1 MIKRIAVGIVGLVIV
16 VFIVL
21 LLLAWESDIAPQ
33 SPPGAEAFSQER
45 IDRGRVLAGVGNCQS
60 CHTTDTDRPYAGG
73 LAFETGFGTLYSTN
87 ITPDPDTGIGQWSQE
102 AFNRAMR
109 EGVSRDGSHLFPAF
123 PYPHFANVSD
133 RDLEDLYAYTMT
145 REAISAEPPDNT
157 LRFPFS
163 IRMLQA
169 GWKLLYFDGP
179 TLAEE
184 ASRGEYLAEG
194 LGHCSA
200 CHTPRNS
207 VGAEAEGRDYDGALI
222 NDWFAPAL
230 STKQSTPVVWTEDE
244 LFLYLRNGVSIY
256 HGVAAGSMAD
266 VVHQGLV
273 EANDE
278 DIRALARYFHDINGG
293 GSDAQAASQSATA
306 IRTAQ
311 ERTANTLSRG
321 EALFTDGCASCHY
334 NNPDEPSIM
343 RPEMSLNSSV
353 TADDPTNLIRFTLE
367 GISDEAGIQGVVM
380 PGYADWS
387 NADLV
392 ALFAFLRE
400 THTDR
405 PAWDNLEQRIQALRE
420 HAGNGKE

>member
-1 MIKRIAVGIVGLVIV
+1 MIKRIVVGILGLIILVL
-16 VFIVL
+16 IVL
-21 LLLAWESDIAPQ
+21 LLLAWEGSIAPQ
-33 SPPGAEAFSQER
+33 STPSADDFSQEQ
-45 IDRGRVLAGVGNCQS
+45 IDRGQVLAGIGNCQS
-60 CHTTDTDRPYAGG
+60 CHTTDPDQPYAGG
-73 LAFETGFGTLYSTN
+73 LPFETEFGTLYSTN

-123 PYPHFANVSD
+123 PYTHFANVSD
-133 RDLEDLYAYTMT
+133 GDLEDLYAYMMT
-145 REAISAEPPDNT
+145 REAINAEPPENT

-169 GWKLLYFDGP
+169 GWKLLYFNGA
-179 TLAEE
+179 TLEE
-184 ASRGEYLAEG
+184 GASRGEYLAEG

-207 VGAEAEGRDYDGALI
+207 VGAEADGQDYDGAFV
-222 NDWFAPAL
+222 NGWFAPAL
-230 STKQSTPVVWTEDE
+230 SDNHSTPVGWTEDE

-273 EANDE
+273 EASDD
-278 DIRALARYFHDINGG
+278 DIRALARYFHTVAG
-293 GSDAQAASQSATA
+293 GSDAAQAGNQAARA

-311 ERTANTLSRG
+311 ERSAGTLSRG
-321 EALFTDGCASCHY
+321 EELFTYGCASCHY

-343 RPEMSLNSSV
+343 RPDMSLNSAV

-387 NADLV
+387 NGDLV
-392 ALFAFLRE
+392 ALFTFLRE

-405 PAWDNLEQRIQALRE
+405 PAWDNLEQRIQALRDN
-420 HAGNGKE
+420 AGNGKE

>member
-33 SPPGAEAFSQER
+33 SPPGAESFSQER

-60 CHTTDTDRPYAGG
+60 CHTTNADQPYAGG

-145 REAISAEPPDNT
+145 REAISAETPDNT

-163 IRMLQA
+163 IRLLQA
-169 GWKLLYFDGP
+169 GWKLLYFDGQ
-179 TLAEE
+179 TLGEDA
-184 ASRGEYLAEG
+184 ARGEYLAEG

-230 STKQSTPVVWTEDE
+230 SADHSTPVDWTEEE
-244 LFLYLRNGVSIY
+244 LFRYLRTGVSTY

-273 EANDE
+273 EASDE
-278 DIRALARYFHDINGG
+278 DIRALARYFQEIGVGNGEAQ
-293 GSDAQAASQSATA
+293 AQAAQA

-311 ERTANTLSRG
+311 ERSAGTLSRG

-334 NNPDEPSIM
+334 NNPEKPNSL
-343 RPEMSLNSSV
+343 RPDMSLNSAV

-367 GISDEAGIQGVVM
+367 GISDEEGIPGVVM
-380 PGYADWS
+380 PEYAYWS

-392 ALFAFLRE
+392 ALFEFLRE

-405 PAWDNLEQRIQALRE
+405 PAWDNLEQRLQALRAS
-420 HAGNGKE
+420 AGNGKE